1 MLCHLIFLYK
11 VCVLLNTSNSVLDF
25 FIEVKS
31 IQIDMSPIP
40 TVPNCEVADV
50 VCPSYCEKI
59 QGVLVVNL
67 QAMFFNFGTG
77 VAIAGQPF
85 GEFFFSVIISYC
97 YDINCRVAFI

>member
-11 VCVLLNTSNSVLDF
+11 VCVLLNTSNSILDF
-25 FIEVKS
+25 FAEVKS

-40 TVPNCEVADV
+40 TIPDSHIADI
-50 VCPSYCEKI
+50 VCPSYCKKI
-59 QGVLVVNL
+59 QCVLIVNL
-67 QAMFFNFGTG
+67 EAMLFDFGAG
-77 VAIAGQPF
+77 IAIAGQPL

>member
-1 MLCHLIFLYK
+1 VSFNFLYK

-25 FIEVKS
+25 FAEVKS

-40 TVPNCEVADV
+40 TIPNGNVADV
-50 VCPSYCEKI
+50 VCPSYGKKI
-59 QGVLVVNL
+59 QGVLIVNL

-77 VAIAGQPF
+77 IAIVGQPF

-97 YDINCRVAFI
+97 YDINCCGAFV

>member
-11 VCVLLNTSNSVLDF
+11 VCVLLNTSSSIPDF
-25 FIEVKS
+25 FTEVKS

-40 TVPNCEVADV
+40 TIPNGNVADV

-59 QGVLVVNL
+59 QCVLIVNL
-67 QAMFFNFGTG
+67 EAVLFNFGAG
-77 VAIAGQPF
+77 IAIAGQPL

-97 YDINCRVAFI
+97 YDINCCVAFI